1 MATVGDDRSD
11 GTPDRP
17 AARRPAPVLVLS
29 RRVQIVLALLLFVVS
44 AWLTVATVSYVGS
57 RSLLTDHADYIS
69 ELERSYDQ
77 VLAEAQASTTAL
89 VQQIGELEGTTQG
102 HRDAIEELERI
113 QTALQGQ
120 LDSRERQLA
129 AVTRQRDRARQ
140 VLGEIEQG
148 FKATSSRLR
157 GALEQRFALALA
169 VQDLEERVGDLTRQR
184 DSVRRSEQALRWQ
197 VARLESQIANVDQD
211 RTVAQLWFKDWVA
224 GNVASLQ
231 ELFIGT
237 GIDLELLVARAA
249 PDETGA
255 GGPLQGVESMNGF
268 AAGQNDPMTV
278 QIRRLSALQKL
289 ASSMPLASP
298 LDHFHLTSHYG
309 KRKDPFTKRWA
320 FHGGLDLGAAPGS
333 TVLATAPG
341 RVIHAGPGGPY
352 GNMVEID
359 HGMGVTTRYG
369 HLESVSVETMQE
381 VDFREE
387 IGVIGNTGRSTARH
401 LHYEVRIDGKA
412 YNPAKFL
419 EAGRYLVDLF
429 NFKPS
434 ATTAPVAAG
443 GPPPPKPRG

>member
-11 GTPDRP
+11 GTPNRP

-89 VQQIGELEGTTQG
+89 VRQIGELEGTTRG

-129 AVTRQRDRARQ
+129 AVTLQRDRARQ
-140 VLGEIEQG
+140 MLGEIEQG

-278 QIRRLSALQKL
+278 QIRRLSALQ
-289 ASSMPLASP
+289 
-298 LDHFHLTSHYG
+298 
-309 KRKDPFTKRWA
+309 
-320 FHGGLDLGAAPGS
+320 
-333 TVLATAPG
+333 
-341 RVIHAGPGGPY
+341 
-352 GNMVEID
+352 
-359 HGMGVTTRYG
+359 
-369 HLESVSVETMQE
+369 
-381 VDFREE
+381 
-387 IGVIGNTGRSTARH
+387 
-401 LHYEVRIDGKA
+401 
-412 YNPAKFL
+412 
-419 EAGRYLVDLF
+419 
-429 NFKPS
+429 
-434 ATTAPVAAG
+434 
-443 GPPPPKPRG
+443 